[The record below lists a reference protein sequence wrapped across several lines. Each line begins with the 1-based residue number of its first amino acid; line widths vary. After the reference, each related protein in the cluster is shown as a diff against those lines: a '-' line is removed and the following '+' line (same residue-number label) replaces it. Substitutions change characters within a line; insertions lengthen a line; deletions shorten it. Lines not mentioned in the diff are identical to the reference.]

1 MRYGRLDR
9 RVVLQRRTSALTS
22 SGQPVDSW
30 SDIATRWASVAQPR
44 GGEQFGTPQIVATEQ
59 VEIQIRYSAATA
71 GLNPGDR
78 AIFPNTST
86 APTAVYDIKAV
97 HEIGRREGLRI
108 IAERRPDI
116 VIAATSIDAWGGS
129 WASAWGGTWGP
140 VA

>member
-9 RVVLQRRTSALTS
+9 RIVLQRRTSALTA

-30 SDIATRWASVAQPR
+30 SDIATRWASVGPVR

-59 VEIQIRYSAATA
+59 VEIQIRWSAATV

-78 AIFPNTST
+78 AIFPNSST

-108 IAERRPDI
+108 IAERRPD
-116 VIAATSIDAWGGS
+116 VAATAHYVTSGEPLGLLLTLTRS
-129 WASAWGGTWGP
+129 YG
-140 VA
+140 